1 MPSDAS
7 NGIVYIYIPRRLT
20 PNVQSQ
26 QSLSLVL
33 VSPLAASDDRRM
45 MMTSPPEHQHAS
57 SADRKKY
64 KGVRRRKWG
73 RWVSEIRLPNSRE
86 RIWLGSY
93 DTEEKA
99 ARAFDAAF
107 VCLRGP
113 GAVDGL
119 NFPSSPPAVPRTSDP
134 NEVFAIAAS
143 YASNNQ
149 AAAAIPPRD
158 QEAMMID
165 GPAPSHDDD
174 GVLAQLQVPAAMERF
189 DWSEFVHNPPPLYSP
204 TVTMG
209 SHGMPLTAD
218 DVINMDETDRGAF
231 LSLWSFDSA
240 AGSCSLR

>member
-1 MPSDAS
+1 
-7 NGIVYIYIPRRLT
+7 
-20 PNVQSQ
+20 
-26 QSLSLVL
+26 
-33 VSPLAASDDRRM
+33 M

-218 DVINMDETDRGAF
+218 DVINMDETERGAF
-231 LSLWSFDSA
+231 LSLWSFDSS